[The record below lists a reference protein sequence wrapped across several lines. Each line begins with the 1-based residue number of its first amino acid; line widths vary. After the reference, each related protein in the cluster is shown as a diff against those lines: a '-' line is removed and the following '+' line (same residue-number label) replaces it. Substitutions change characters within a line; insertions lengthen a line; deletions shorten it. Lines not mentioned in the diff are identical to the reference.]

1 MCRVF
6 KATKRKSKSEEFAVR
21 VMKVGD
27 DSSMNKI
34 RIEMA
39 LMLMCHHKNIV
50 KYYETFKY
58 MNCLFMII
66 EFMNGGSLTEVIY

>member
-6 KATKRKSKSEEFAVR
+6 KATKRKSKAEEFAVR

-27 DSSMNKI
+27 ESSMNKI

-39 LMLMCHHKNIV
+39 LMLMC
-50 KYYETFKY
+50 
-58 MNCLFMII
+58 
-66 EFMNGGSLTEVIY
+66 